1 MIPAADAEVDA
12 PTIRRRPPSP
22 HQGHT
27 LNCSYTAVVV
37 VGRETELQRVAELLA
52 GARLRRGG
60 ALLVTGEA
68 GVGKSTLLDEVATMS
83 TGALVVRVVGT
94 PAEQEVPYAALG
106 LVLGDV
112 TDELAALPVPQA
124 RALGVALALRDGDP
138 PPPFAVGAA
147 TLAVLTR
154 RAERAPLVV
163 LLDDAH
169 LLDQPSARALAFA
182 ARRLGADPVLVVAAR
197 RTGEGGPLAEA
208 GLPELP
214 VDGLDAGQVGSLMA
228 ELGLPA
234 TPEAAARAQ
243 AVTAGNPL
251 AVTELVRRPDALARL
266 ALDDPI
272 PLSGTLVDVFAERA
286 RALGPDVQVVVALSA
301 LAGGSAALVVAAAS
315 ELGVDGTALGRAE
328 QAGLVDLDGDRLA
341 PRHPLV
347 GSAVYSSLPAEQRR
361 RLHAAVAD
369 ALPPGRTDERARHL
383 AAAAAGPDEGLAA
396 ALEEVAAAAARRG
409 APAVAAAGLE
419 RAAGITPAPSR
430 RVERLLGAA
439 EAAWAAGDAAW
450 ATRLCDEVVRD
461 WPGPVPPWRAEALA
475 GSIAARAGSLD
486 VARRF
491 LLRAA
496 DAAVADDP
504 EAASRIVAEVVTLA
518 FTLAD
523 AGTAATAARYATV
536 LLGHDLGGA
545 ARGRCLMT
553 TGMAAV
559 LGGGSGEAELRAAL
573 ALLRMPGAHPPLG
586 DSTARDPHDDE
597 DEVWALNTMLW
608 LRGSE
613 AADELAREI
622 EARRATWAVGP
633 LPRLLFFLARA
644 GATRDHWGPARSAY
658 AESTELAA
666 ELGLVTEQ
674 AMSLAGLA
682 WLEARTGAVD
692 DCARHAEQ
700 ALALATPRSNVL
712 AEVWAGFAQG
722 ESALAAGAVEE
733 AAERFTLLSALL
745 DRTGFVDV
753 DVHPGP
759 ELAECLVLAG
769 RADEA
774 AVVADEYAARA
785 HAKGRPWALARAA
798 RAQALLVDPAGID
811 AAFGEAARQHALTA
825 DLFEAARS
833 RLLHGQRLRRS
844 RRRAD
849 AREPLRDAL
858 EAFERLGAV
867 PWADRAADELDAT
880 GATVVRRGTSA
891 LDALSPRERQIVAL
905 VSDGL
910 TTREAALRLFLSPK
924 TVEYHLRNVYARLGI
939 TSRPELVALVQ
950 RER

>member
-1 MIPAADAEVDA
+1 MIPAADAGVDA
-12 PTIRRRPPSP
+12 LDDPAPATLAASGSYPS
-22 HQGHT
+22 G
-27 LNCSYTAVVV
+27 SYTAGMV
-37 VGRETELQRVAELLA
+37 VGRETELRRVAGLLA

-68 GVGKSTLLDEVATMS
+68 GVGKSTLLDEVAAMS
-83 TGALVVRVVGT
+83 AGALVLRMVGT
-94 PAEQEVPYAALG
+94 PAEQDVPYAALG

-112 TDELAALPVPQA
+112 TGELAALPAPQA
-124 RALGVALALRDGDP
+124 RALAVALALRDGDP
-138 PPPFAVGAA
+138 PPAFAVGAA
-147 TLAVLTR
+147 TLAVLTH

-182 ARRLGADPVLVVAAR
+182 ARRLGADPVLVVAAQ

-208 GLPELP
+208 GLPELL
-214 VDGLDAGQVGSLMA
+214 VDGLDAAQVGSLMA

-234 TPEAAARAQ
+234 TPEAAARAR

-272 PLSGTLVDVFAERA
+272 PLSGRLVDVFAERA
-286 RALGPDVQVVVALSA
+286 RDLGPDVQVVVALSA
-301 LAGGSAALVVAAAS
+301 LAGGSAALVVAASVA
-315 ELGVDGTALGRAE
+315 LGVGGPALERAE
-328 QAGLVDLDGDRLA
+328 RAGLVDLDGDRLS

-347 GSAVYSSLPAEQRR
+347 GSAVYSSLPPEQRR

-369 ALPPGRTDERARHL
+369 ALPPGRTDERVRHL
-383 AAAAAGPDEGLAA
+383 AAAAAGPDEDLAA

-419 RAAGITPAPSR
+419 RAAGITPVASR
-430 RVERLLGAA
+430 RADRLFAAA
-439 EAAWAAGDAAW
+439 EAAWAAGDASW

-461 WPGPVPPWRAEALA
+461 SPGPAPPWRAAALA

-486 VARRF
+486 SARRG
-491 LLRAA
+491 LLGAA
-496 DAAVADDP
+496 DPAMSQDP
-504 EAASRIVAEVVTLA
+504 EAASRIVAEVVSLA
-518 FTLAD
+518 FYLVD
-523 AGTAATAARYATV
+523 AEAGAAAARHAAG
-536 LLGHDLGGA
+536 LLTRALSGA

-553 TGMAAV
+553 IGMAAV
-559 LGGGSGEAELRAAL
+559 LAGHSGEDELGAALRQLRAP
-573 ALLRMPGAHPPLG
+573 RQVGAGGP
-586 DSTARDPHDDE
+586 TRDLHDDE
-597 DEVWALNTMLW
+597 DAVWALVTMLW

-613 AADELAREI
+613 AADELTREI
-622 EARRATWAVGP
+622 EERRAAWAVGA
-633 LPRLLFFLARA
+633 LPRLLFLLARA
-644 GATRDHWGPARSAY
+644 GATRDQWGPARSAY
-658 AESTELAA
+658 AESTELAQ
-666 ELGLVTEQ
+666 ELGQVTEE

-682 WLEARTGAVD
+682 WLEARSGAADECV
-692 DCARHAEQ
+692 RHAGR
-700 ALALATPRSNVL
+700 ALELAVPRSNVF
-712 AEVWAGFAQG
+712 AQVWAGFALG

-733 AAERFTLLSALL
+733 AAEHFADLDALL
-745 DRTGFVDV
+745 GRTGFADI
-753 DVHPGP
+753 DMHPGP

-769 RADEA
+769 RGEEA
-774 AVVADEYAARA
+774 AVVVEEYAARA
-785 HAKGRPWALARAA
+785 LAKGRPWALARAA
-798 RAQALLVDPAGID
+798 RAQALLVEPAGID

-825 DLFEAARS
+825 DVFEAARS
-833 RLLHGQRLRRS
+833 RLLHGQRLRRA

-867 PWADRAADELDAT
+867 PWADRAAEELDAT
-880 GATVVRRGTSA
+880 GATVVRRGTRA
-891 LDALSPRERQIVAL
+891 LDALSPRERQIVTL
-905 VSDGL
+905 VTEGL
-910 TTREAALRLFLSPK
+910 TTRETALRLFLSPK

-939 TSRPELVALVQ
+939 SSRPELTALVQ